1 MRAPPARALPALLAE
16 SCTLY
21 FLLALAG
28 LYLSRQPGNIATL
41 WYANALGV
49 AYLVGQPVARAAL
62 LLSGDA
68 LVLFLANWCG
78 GDPAPLAAML
88 VLPNLLEM
96 ALAALLLGWTGA
108 AREFYHGPRRFL
120 RFLALGCCLPPL
132 LGASAGA
139 TALALNG
146 YAEFARVWPA
156 WYAGAA
162 IGNVGLLPLAL
173 LVSQQGGAVGRAI
186 DWPRLGALLSAAI
199 GISLLALSFLP
210 FPFVYIMVTP
220 IIAAVLL
227 SFEGVAA
234 LMCLSSMATGI
245 IIATGHFV
253 APPVSSNWQ
262 QLLIYLPILLT
273 MIPPLVLAAS
283 THQARLREQNGRQL
297 EQALKRGNEDLQL
310 IIDHMPAMIGYWDS
324 DLRSRLCNLSYGEWL
339 GCDSSKVNGMHLSEV
354 IGAEPFALNR
364 HYIEAALRGEKV
376 MFERALLDHKGV
388 ARELLASFLPDIDN
402 GVVRGFYAFVS
413 DIAPLKK
420 AQQGQLAAQAMVE
433 GIIRAA
439 SEFSIISTQNDGTI
453 TLFSAGAERMLGY
466 GADEV
471 VGRHSPALIHL
482 ADEVAARG
490 RQLSAELGRPMQGFE
505 VFAELGER
513 RDQSVWTYVRKDCSR
528 LPVRLFLTPL
538 RDSAQR
544 QCGFLGIATD
554 ITEQLLLQDSLLA
567 AKEQAESA
575 SRAKTEFVANMSHE
589 IRTPLNA
596 VLGMAHLLGST
607 ALSPEQR
614 TYADMI
620 RVAGQSLL
628 SILNDILDFSKIE
641 AGRMELVAAP
651 FQLADLLGAL
661 ADIMTVSAGDK
672 ALELAIGVNPGVPAV
687 LIGDALRLQQVLVNL
702 TGNAIKFTAA
712 GEVSLLVDMAPGG
725 PDADADGMTLLTFS
739 IADTGIG
746 MDLAQQA
753 SLFEP
758 FAQADSS
765 TTRRFGGTGL
775 GLAICKR
782 LVDMMGGRIEVSSTL
797 GRGSR
802 FRVSVPLK
810 LAPAQERERALRPP
824 ALRLLVVDANPTSR
838 DYLCRSIAAGDSRAD
853 GAASAAQALAAVDA
867 LQADGGR
874 YDAVLADCHLP
885 DMDGA
890 ALMGALRAAGGAA
903 LPVLLMTSAFGRGR
917 LKLEGQADRPD
928 AVLTKPLTGAA
939 LFAAV
944 RAALAQRAAP
954 SGPVGQSPPPA
965 AGARLD
971 GMRLLLVEDNR
982 LNQLVA
988 RSVLEMAG
996 AAVQVVGDGRQALDA
1011 LRASGGAPPFDLVL
1025 MDVQMPVMDGFAATR
1040 AIRAELGL
1048 ALPIVAMTA
1057 GVMASERAQCA
1068 ACGMDDFVAKP
1079 LDIEQLIAVLTRYRR
1094 APDTSDTP
1102 DEGR

>member
-1 MRAPPARALPALLAE
+1 MRAPSARPLPVLLAE
-16 SCTLY
+16 SCALY

-41 WYANALGV
+41 WYANALGL
-49 AYLVGQPVARAAL
+49 AYLVGQTPSRAAAL
-62 LLSGDA
+62 LGGDA
-68 LVLFLANWCG
+68 LVLFLANWWCG
-78 GDPAPLAAML
+78 DSAAVAAIL

-96 ALAALLLGWTGA
+96 ALAALLLGWAGA
-108 AREFYHGPRRFL
+108 DQTFHHGPRRLL

-139 TALALNG
+139 GTLAFNG
-146 YAEFARVWPA
+146 YADFSRVWPA

-173 LVSQQGGAVGRAI
+173 LVLRQGGAFRRAI
-186 DWPRLGALLSAAI
+186 DWPQLGAFLFASV

-220 IIAAVLL
+220 IIAAVVL
-227 SFEGVAA
+227 SFEGTAL
-234 LMCLSSMATGI
+234 LMCLSSMATGV
-245 IIATGHFV
+245 IIATGYFA
-253 APPVSSNWQ
+253 APPVTSNWQ

-283 THQARLREQNGRQL
+283 IQQARLREQSGRQL
-297 EQALKRGNEDLQL
+297 EQALQRGNEDLQL

-324 DLRSRLCNLSYGEWL
+324 DLRSRLCNRSYGEWL
-339 GCDSSKVNGMHLSEV
+339 GWDTSKVNGMHLSEV
-354 IGAEPFALNR
+354 IGAERFALNR
-364 HYIEAALRGEKV
+364 AYIEAALRGENV
-376 MFERALLDHKGV
+376 MFERELLDHKGV
-388 ARELLASFLPDIDN
+388 ARELLASFLPDIEE
-402 GVVRGFYAFVS
+402 GVVRGFYAFVT

-433 GIIRAA
+433 GIIRSA
-439 SEFSIISTQNDGTI
+439 SEFSIIATENDGTI
-453 TLFSAGAERMLGY
+453 RLFSAGAERMLGY
-466 GADEV
+466 RAEEV
-471 VGRHSPALIHL
+471 VGKHSPALIHL
-482 ADEVAARG
+482 ADEVAERGAR
-490 RQLSAELGRPMQGFE
+490 LSAELGRTVQGFE
-505 VFAELGER
+505 VFTELAER
-513 RDQSVWTYVRKDCSR
+513 TAQSEWTYVRKDGSR
-528 LPVRLFLTPL
+528 LPVRLFVTPV
-538 RDSAQR
+538 RDTDQR

-554 ITEQLLLQDSLLA
+554 ITQQLQLQASLLA
-567 AKEQAESA
+567 SKEQAESA

-641 AGRMELVAAP
+641 AGRMELVQAP
-651 FQLADLLGAL
+651 FRLADLLGAL

-672 ALELAIGVNPGVPAV
+672 DLELAIGVAPGVPAV

-712 GEVSLLVDMAPGG
+712 GEVALLVELAPAG
-725 PDADADGMTLLTFS
+725 ADAGEDGTALLSFCIS
-739 IADTGIG
+739 DTGIG
-746 MDLAQQA
+746 MDSAQQA
-753 SLFEP
+753 GLFEP

-782 LVDMMGGRIEVSSTL
+782 LVDMMGGRIDVASTP

-802 FRVSVPLK
+802 FRVSVPFK
-810 LAPAQERERALRPP
+810 PAPAEAAPEGAALP
-824 ALRLLVVDANPTSR
+824 ALRLLVADANPTSR
-838 DYLCRSIAAGDSRAD
+838 DYVCRTIRAGACLAD
-853 GAASAAQALAAVDA
+853 GAGTAAEALAGLRAARDDGRPYDA
-867 LQADGGR
+867 L
-874 YDAVLADCHLP
+874 LADCHLP
-885 DMDGA
+885 DMDGL
-890 ALMGALRAAGGAA
+890 ALMRAARAAGGAA
-903 LPVLLMTSAFGRGR
+903 LPVFLLTSAFGRGR
-917 LKLEGQADRPD
+917 LKLDSEAGQAD
-928 AVLTKPLTGAA
+928 AVLTKPLTGAV

-944 RAALAQRAAP
+944 RAALAAGQSATAAAAP
-954 SGPVGQSPPPA
+954 PPD
-965 AGARLD
+965 ARLD
-971 GMRLLLVEDNR
+971 GMRLLLVEDNP
-982 LNQLVA
+982 LNQMVA

-996 AAVQVVGDGRQALDA
+996 ATVRVAGDGRQALDA
-1011 LRASGGAPPFDLVL
+1011 LRADGGAAAYDVIL

-1057 GVMASERAQCA
+1057 GVMASERERCE

-1079 LDIEQLIAVLTRYRR
+1079 LDMDQLFAVLARHRPAALGPART
-1094 APDTSDTP
+1094 D
-1102 DEGR
+1102 